1 MKCPDCGQENR
12 DVAHFCQH
20 CGASLVAAESPDA
33 LPEETFLPD
42 IEGAPEPPTA
52 PVAESPAP
60 SEKDVQEAPE
70 SRPAWETAVQEPDR
84 EMPDRG
90 PESDEGKTSATETA
104 DTEAALTPDVDG
116 AESDAAEERMPEP
129 EGAGLSDD
137 DAHAGNRILGGHAFG
152 EPYEKTSPEVNMAD
166 ETGDQEPDQPYKDT
180 ELVSEEWA
188 NEPKQGP
195 DLETS
200 GPAGLEP
207 IPSEWTPPGEGAE
220 PSAAP
225 EGSSVPDE
233 PLTSVEDLVAAE
245 MLPWRDRPEP
255 TQASFQAIE
264 PGTVVSG
271 RYQVIEVLQAEEEE
285 AWYRVR
291 DLQQCP
297 RCGFTENSP
306 DEAFCASCGALME
319 QKPVMMMLERATKGD
334 DEPAEAQAGEYLQHK
349 GRHYWVWQEMEQ
361 EPIKD
366 RQPLMRLTLGQ
377 KSDTGQVREL
387 DEDSLFVLTMSST
400 YESVTHQ
407 LGLFVVADGMGGHEG
422 GEMASRLAIQ
432 SLAQALLYDVFSSEL
447 EGNSLSADAMLNHME
462 SAMRA
467 ANDRVYLE
475 RQKRENDMGTTLT
488 VALVVDWTLYLA
500 HVGDCRAYVWGQD
513 GLQQLTTDHSIVAG
527 MVAAGTIGPEEIYDH
542 PQRSVIYRSVGDRP
556 TVEVDLSTIALNP
569 DERLVLCCDGLWEMI
584 RNKGIEDILL
594 RESDPQTACDMMVEQ
609 ANLAGGSDNISV
621 IIVQL

>member
-20 CGASLVAAESPDA
+20 CGASLAATEPPDA

-42 IEGAPEPPTA
+42 VERASEPPTE
-52 PVAESPAP
+52 PVVKSPAAP
-60 SEKDVQEAPE
+60 EDDAQEAPAG
-70 SRPAWETAVQEPDR
+70 RPGWETEAQEPDR
-84 EMPDRG
+84 EMPDQG
-90 PESDEGKTSATETA
+90 PKIDEGDTSAIETA
-104 DTEAALTPDVDG
+104 DTEAVLLQDVDG
-116 AESDAAEERMPEP
+116 TKSHATEERMPTQE
-129 EGAGLSDD
+129 ETGLSEGDVY
-137 DAHAGNRILGGHAFG
+137 AGGRVLDSQAI
-152 EPYEKTSPEVNMAD
+152 ETPYAETSTETGPAD
-166 ETGDQEPDQPYKDT
+166 ETGEQEPDQPHGDQ
-180 ELVSEEWA
+180 EFVSEEGA
-188 NEPKQGP
+188 
-195 DLETS
+195 DLTPPR
-200 GPAGLEP
+200 PAGLEP
-207 IPSEWTPPGEGAE
+207 IPSEGAPPRETASE
-220 PSAAP
+220 PSAASG
-225 EGSSVPDE
+225 GSSVPEE
-233 PLTSVEDLVAAE
+233 PLTKVEDLVAAE
-245 MLPWRDRPEP
+245 MLPWSDRPEP

-271 RYQVIEVLQAEEEE
+271 RYQVIEVLQADEEE

-319 QKPVMMMLERATKGD
+319 QKPVVMMLERATKGD

-349 GRHYWVWQEMEQ
+349 GRHYWVWKEMEQ
-361 EPIKD
+361 EPIADK
-366 RQPLMRLTLGQ
+366 QPLMRLTLGQ

-432 SLAQALLYDVFSSEL
+432 SLAQALLCDVFASEL
-447 EGNSLSADAMLNHME
+447 QGNSLSADAILDHME
-462 SAMRA
+462 SAVRA

-488 VALVVDWTLYLA
+488 VALIVDWTLYLA

-527 MVAAGTIGPEEIYDH
+527 MVAAGTIGPEDIYSH

-556 TVEVDLSTIALNP
+556 TVEVDLSTITLNP

-594 RESDPQTACDMMVEQ
+594 RESDPQTACDIMVEQ

-621 IIVQL
+621 IIVQF